1 MMKSAKKLTVK
12 LAATIA
18 LASFATV
25 AFAQQ
30 QFNVASTTQVY
41 TALGYQQVAAGGLA
55 AATPL
60 PSIPAGVRMVQVC
73 VEAQAVRWRD
83 DGVAPTAAIG
93 MPLASGTCMIYGGS
107 PNALQFIQQVAGA
120 VLDVSYYR

>member
-1 MMKSAKKLTVK
+1 MLRRWFWILALLLLTGG
-12 LAATIA
+12 AA
-18 LASFATV
+18 
-25 AFAQQ
+25 AQQ

-55 AATPL
+55 SAVPL
-60 PSIPAGVRMVQVC
+60 PGIPPGVRMVQVC

-93 MPLASGTCMIYGGS
+93 MPLASGTCMIYSG
-107 PNALQFIQQVAGA
+107 PANALSFIQQVAGA
-120 VLDVSYYR
+120 VLDVAYYR